1 MIILSHEVNAS
12 HVLGIWGMSCCV
24 WNRGCKVKNN
34 FIFQKKLG
42 LVEADVNQRA
52 SRFASFINMALLG
65 LIAYLVLSYC

>member
-1 MIILSHEVNAS
+1 ML
-12 HVLGIWGMSCCV
+12 CV
-24 WNRGCKVKNN
+24 ESWLQSEK
-34 FIFQKKLG
+34 QLHLPKKLG